1 MSSSIDSLSVV
12 RTVTLASAVVL
23 GLLSIKYHDR
33 ALFTEKREGI
43 QFIPGSPIVGGLIE
57 QLKNK
62 DRLLD
67 NVLDIMEKHDAT
79 TA

>member
-1 MSSSIDSLSVV
+1 MSVV

>member
-12 RTVTLASAVVL
+12 RNAAIVSAITL

-33 ALFTEKREGI
+33 ALFTEKREGV
-43 QFIPGSPIVGGLIE
+43 QFIPGSPIVGGLIQ

-67 NVLDIMEKHDAT
+67 NVLDILEKHNAT